1 LGTVVSLGDADP
13 DRSKYIPLG
22 LPKFFVTVDDIAVG
36 SIDTDVS
43 VLLVLYIEVLL
54 VILRALKLKNVL
66 IVFWLVSNHIMFRCG
81 FLIKCYLTYS
91 FFYNLLDI
99 LH

>member
-54 VILRALKLKNVL
+54 VILRALKLKKCFDSVL
-66 IVFWLVSNHIMFRCG
+66 VGKQPYYVSLWVSDKVLPYIL
-81 FLIKCYLTYS
+81 FLL
-91 FFYNLLDI
+91 
-99 LH
+99 